1 MSRVKIPTVS
11 KSIPSVRQTSY
22 GEDSIIYFM
31 INANEVPLLNPFGT
45 FLRFDVEL
53 GPQANLAAG
62 TINCNCSPSI
72 DWAAGAYSCIR
83 RLDVLT
89 QNGVLLE
96 SIQDFGGLMS
106 IKKHYERTRSLK
118 GLWALEEGLCDPIH
132 EQQIIPGQNTLSRE
146 IPGLPLVPWHR
157 PTIAPTTPGPW
168 IGVPAAAGV
177 APSGPGCYTPVK
189 VSCSLPLTLSGI
201 LGGEKVFPVAACGQ
215 GLEIR
220 VYLGSFAESLRNFD
234 GYGYSQGNTDSTVVL
249 SQPPPGLFGSQNRP
263 PTAPFPSPANPGPTV
278 PGPGN
283 SYCFGS
289 TAALL
294 AGAQPATF
302 TMAAGTATVALGP
315 ECLILNN
322 PNQVPHC
329 IGGHLCYTDTA
340 GLDQITAGVIL
351 SVDLTL
357 GAPGTLVFNMSVP
370 AGALVT
376 ATTIFANGGNAGRFW
391 ISNQGLTS
399 GSWVIDNT
407 HLICG
412 VVEPDPS
419 YLSAMMSKMSSEGGL
434 DVSIHSWNLYR
445 NTVLATERTAQL
457 LIPTVEHRAES
468 IISCPR
474 NITAPSISKSE
485 FRSVS
490 DHLSS
495 YQWLLGSRLVPN
507 RRVDTDRFSRPF
519 GLTDIPQRPTGWNAI
534 AQAEMGKA
542 IGRCAIDLNNL
553 QNGGDMFL
561 VGRKLSEERHSYDAK
576 SKDTRLNLYY
586 IGTTAPNKNKQFQT
600 QVYHIREIN
609 CSPTG
614 VTVDF

>member
-22 GEDSIIYFM
+22 GEDSIVYFM

-53 GPQANLAAG
+53 GRQANLASG
-62 TINCNCSPSI
+62 TINCNCHPSI

-106 IKKHYERTRSLK
+106 IKKHFERTRSLK
-118 GLWALEEGLCDPIH
+118 GLWALEEGLCDPTQ
-132 EQQIIPGQNTLSRE
+132 EQQKIPGQNTFSRE
-146 IPGLPLVPWHR
+146 IPGLPLVPWNQ

-168 IGVPAAAGV
+168 VGVAAGAGV
-177 APSGPGCYTPVK
+177 QPTGPGCYNPVK
-189 VSCSLPLTLSGI
+189 VSVTLPLTLSGV
-201 LGGEKVFPVAACGQ
+201 LGGSKVFPVAACGQ

-220 VYLGSFAESLRNFD
+220 VYLSSFAESLRNFAS
-234 GYGYSQGNTDSTVVL
+234 YGYSRGSTDATVVL
-249 SQPPPGLFGSQNRP
+249 SQPPPGLIGSQNLP
-263 PTAPFPSPANPGPTV
+263 PVAPFPLPSAPAV
-278 PGPGN
+278 PGAGN
-283 SYCFGS
+283 SYCFGN
-289 TAALL
+289 TVGFG

-302 TMAAGTATVALGP
+302 TMAAGLATALLGP
-315 ECLILNN
+315 ECLMLTN
-322 PNQVPHC
+322 PNQVPAC

-340 GLDQITAGVIL
+340 GANQITAGVIQ
-351 SVDLTL
+351 SVTLT
-357 GAPGTLVFNMSVP
+357 GGVGGTLVFNMSVP

-376 ATTIFANGGNAGRFW
+376 ATAAFANGANIGRFW
-391 ISNQGLTS
+391 FSNQALTS

-412 VVEPDPS
+412 VVEPDPA
-419 YLSAMMSKMSSEGGL
+419 YLSAMMSKMGSEGGL

-445 NTVLATERTAQL
+445 NTVLSTERTAQL

-474 NITAPSISKSE
+474 NITPPTISKSE
-485 FRSVS
+485 FMSEC

-507 RRVDTDRFSRPF
+507 RRVATDRFSRAF
-519 GLTDIPQRPTGWNAI
+519 GVTDIPQHPTGWNAI

-542 IGRCAIDLNNL
+542 LGRCAIDLNNL
-553 QNGGDMFL
+553 TNGGDMFV
-561 VGRKLSEERHSYDAK
+561 VGRKLSEELHSYDAK
-576 SKDTRLNLYY
+576 AKDTRLNLYY

-614 VTVDF
+614 VSVNF